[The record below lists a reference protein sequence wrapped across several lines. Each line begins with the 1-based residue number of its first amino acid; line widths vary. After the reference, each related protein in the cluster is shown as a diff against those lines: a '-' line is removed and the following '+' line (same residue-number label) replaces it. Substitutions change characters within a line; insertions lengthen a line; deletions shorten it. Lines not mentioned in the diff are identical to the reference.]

1 MLVGKI
7 GDWFL
12 ELLKQIQ
19 SLRKLSLTRFGFHFW
34 AFFGTGG
41 ESLRQSVM

>member
-1 MLVGKI
+1 MLVGRI

-19 SLRKLSLTRFGFHFW
+19 LLRKFIVDAVWIFILQFLPFKSF
-34 AFFGTGG
+34 
-41 ESLRQSVM
+41 